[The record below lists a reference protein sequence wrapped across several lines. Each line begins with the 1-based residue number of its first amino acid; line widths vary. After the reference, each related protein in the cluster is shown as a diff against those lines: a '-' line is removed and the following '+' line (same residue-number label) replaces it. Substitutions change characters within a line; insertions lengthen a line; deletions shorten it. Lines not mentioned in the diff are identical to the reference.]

1 MHLKGLIP
9 SPIIRPGNLKS
20 SRIGLMKVGNIS
32 FLPWVKTLRLKLRA
46 CGYSVF
52 VNWRRYWLN
61 WRESH
66 WDLHHICEIFKAF
79 TSFPKL
85 IVGMLIIIIRM
96 LVLATNKADCEW
108 VSFLVFEKVQDS
120 FAFKIENPFH
130 QSRVD
135 LEVLKAKTISSPFT
149 IQLRGHR
156 GSYFCQYRHAVLWMF
171 FYCSANDLLYGC

>member
-1 MHLKGLIP
+1 
-9 SPIIRPGNLKS
+9 
-20 SRIGLMKVGNIS
+20 MKVGNIS

-108 VSFLVFEKVQDS
+108 VSFLVFWKGSRQLCVQNWKS
-120 FAFKIENPFH
+120 LSSE
-130 QSRVD
+130 QSRLGGPESKNNKQPLHNTTKRTPRKLFLSIQTCCSMDVF
-135 LEVLKAKTISSPFT
+135 LLLCKWPPVWMLGSRRFHTLTPSAK
-149 IQLRGHR
+149 
-156 GSYFCQYRHAVLWMF
+156 
-171 FYCSANDLLYGC
+171 